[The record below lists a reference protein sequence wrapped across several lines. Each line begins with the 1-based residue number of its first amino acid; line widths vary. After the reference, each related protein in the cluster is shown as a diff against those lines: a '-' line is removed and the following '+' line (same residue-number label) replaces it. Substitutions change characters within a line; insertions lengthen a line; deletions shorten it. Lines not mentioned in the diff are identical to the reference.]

1 MITSRKVLLLS
12 LITQILCSTN
22 ASSSNNNN
30 IFQKIRKTV
39 DISTLF
45 YPIHK
50 RPSYDRILST
60 PAFAVTTSWGSPYM
74 IFERLSRKEA
84 LEEEE
89 VDNVF
94 GSSASLDRELEPLSD
109 TKAEGSEGD
118 DDSQSQRTRTCALY
132 FMDPDDAKCLCDEMK
147 QMGGGMGT
155 ADVRVLST
163 SLGRAVR
170 QSSIISPRG
179 LPTGQPLD
187 DTTGRL
193 RSDQGQTLRYKIVP
207 SKREL
212 YYAARCIGKESVGLF
227 SNDGLDDIKEIL
239 TGKKKKSFG
248 SASGRASSAP
258 KFDAR
263 ERMEQRRMAQQKGK
277 NAADSDAAANDK
289 QQEQLPLKQVYAH
302 MQGKTGIPVFYL
314 DGLKLKPPRLPTL
327 SSLFSKNKKMD
338 AQIPLF
344 FSYEDVVST
353 WKKQSTNTTASV
365 MPQVQVFNFMDVLVS
380 LDKKQYA
387 QMIGTKK
394 GNFLNNLLNKK
405 NNIVSTTTSDD
416 DDVEQLKNV
425 VFIPSSRSISY
436 KESTSLLGN
445 CKARLRPMR

>member
-1 MITSRKVLLLS
+1 MKMMIISRLAVLLS
-12 LITQILCSTN
+12 VINKIN
-22 ASSSNNNN
+22 AASASDNN
-30 IFQKIRKTV
+30 ILGKIRKTV
-39 DISTLF
+39 DISTLL

-74 IFERLSRKEA
+74 IFERLSTKETV
-84 LEEEE
+84 EEEE
-89 VDNVF
+89 IERTF
-94 GSSASLDRELEPLSD
+94 GSSAALDRELEALSD
-109 TKAEGSEGD
+109 TKAEGEGGD
-118 DDSQSQRTRTCALY
+118 DDTKSQRTRTCALY

-212 YYAARCIGKESVGLF
+212 YYAARCLGKESVGLF
-227 SNDGLDDIKEIL
+227 SNDGIDDVKELL

-248 SASGRASSAP
+248 SSAGSGG

-263 ERMEQRRMAQQKGK
+263 ERMEQRRKAQQQK
-277 NAADSDAAANDK
+277 DSANDNDSNK
-289 QQEQLPLKQVYAH
+289 SSPQQQLPLRQLYAH
-302 MQGKTGIPVFYL
+302 MQRKTGIPVFYL
-314 DGLKLKPPRLPTL
+314 DGLKLKPPRLIPTSV
-327 SSLFSKNKKMD
+327 SSLFSKNENTN
-338 AQIPLF
+338 QIPLF

-353 WKKQSTNTTASV
+353 WKKQKFTNTTTA

-380 LDKKQYA
+380 LDKKQNA
-387 QMIGTKK
+387 LFT
-394 GNFLNNLLNKK
+394 LKK
-405 NNIVSTTTSDD
+405 NNFFKSLLQNNKNTVVEKTKNDL
-416 DDVEQLKNV
+416 DVDELKNV
-425 VFIPSSRSISY
+425 VFMPSSRSISY
-436 KESTSLLGN
+436 KDNTSLLGN